1 MRRIIMKR
9 MLLASLL
16 IVVVISLL
24 VERAASRLADDEG
37 PPGVDSQFW
46 HPMTER
52 LGLAVRIEP
61 GFAGRREYIGTVML
75 KESEHWQPVYLEG
88 PGPRLRSVHRCSK
101 TRGGIDAS
109 ARDGDPSALVSVMFL
124 YCGVNR
130 HRLADA
136 QSVW

>member
-1 MRRIIMKR
+1 

-16 IVVVISLL
+16 IVVVISRL
-24 VERAASRLADDEG
+24 VERAASRLADDER
-37 PPGVDSQFW
+37 PPGVDSQLW

-61 GFAGRREYIGTVML
+61 GFAGRREYIGTMML
-75 KESEHWQPVYLEG
+75 KESEHWRPVYLEG
-88 PGPRLRSVHRCSK
+88 LGPQLRSVHRCSR

-109 ARDGDPSALVSVMFL
+109 ACHVDPSALVSVMFL
-124 YCGVNR
+124 YFGVDR

-136 QSVW
+136 QSAW